1 MVPEYSE
8 ITESVHYQS
17 AELRNNS
24 LERNNASISTYSRNT
39 TSAHYHTIGSW
50 NRSNETANELYNAS
64 NDSTNNSM
72 ERNTNA
78 VVHQYV
84 NTNIGN
90 TYEQLKN
97 PTNDFHTYEDINVD

>member
-1 MVPEYSE
+1 MVPEYFE
-8 ITESVHYQS
+8 ITESVYYQS

-24 LERNNASISTYSRNT
+24 LERNNASISTYSRNA
-39 TSAHYHTIGSW
+39 SAHYHTIGSW
-50 NRSNETANELYNAS
+50 NSSNEPVNELYNPS
-64 NDSTNNSM
+64 DDSTNNSM

-90 TYEQLKN
+90 TYEHLKN
-97 PTNDFHTYEDINVD
+97 PANDFHTYEDVNVD